1 MEISDV
7 STQEATRC
15 LKELIFIRSLMT
27 YKEEHMQKIY
37 SLVPGKQG
45 GESYAAFT
53 IHRLKDVDCVTYK
66 VVIYYTHLAQA
77 CLINTPSMK
86 RVLERE
92 LGGGICLRS
101 RIPEF
106 DCSHRGSFRFKDLN
120 VFENAVGYLFP
131 KISCGTVET
140 FCLGVRWGARDD
152 VRNMNWA
159 EGCEWVSPS
168 GKTSLEAL
176 YAAPADDSIMTA
188 SVWGGMVIDGPRD
201 LVQFLVARVRTYPVS
216 REILVVPR
224 GWAGVPGCIVSDER
238 DEALG
243 LSRSRLA
250 RIQTYLCGEGNLD
263 CA

>member
-1 MEISDV
+1 MSSSLDSCCPDERPDAHTPGIRTYNRVSDGV
-7 STQEATRC
+7 NDPGSAMQVGQKFRECRDMAQWDWRKERRQDGGSWESLCGRARGQSVPVRDAGGCRRPSQCGDVMSTDGASLLLSEMQMYLGPC
-15 LKELIFIRSLMT
+15 L
-27 YKEEHMQKIY
+27 
-37 SLVPGKQG
+37 
-45 GESYAAFT
+45 
-53 IHRLKDVDCVTYK
+53 
-66 VVIYYTHLAQA
+66 
-77 CLINTPSMK
+77 
-86 RVLERE
+86 
-92 LGGGICLRS
+92 
-101 RIPEF
+101 
-106 DCSHRGSFRFKDLN
+106 
-120 VFENAVGYLFP
+120 
-131 KISCGTVET
+131 
-140 FCLGVRWGARDD
+140 
-152 VRNMNWA
+152 
-159 EGCEWVSPS
+159 EWVSPS

-201 LVQFLVARVRTYPVS
+201 LVQFLVARVRTYPMS